1 MKNTFDFAVVGGGLV
16 GMAIAYGLAKRGQR
30 VVVLDGEDSSLRAAR
45 GNFGLIWVS
54 GKGRKQ
60 PDYGRWSLESSRL
73 WPAFARELEHL
84 SGLSLGYS
92 RPGGLNI
99 ALTEDSLSA
108 SIENVDHLFRQD
120 ARLTYDVLDHR
131 RLKAM
136 VPDIADDVVGAVYA
150 ENDGHVS
157 PLYTL
162 RALFSAFEKAG
173 GAYVPN
179 ATVTMIE
186 RTRDGF
192 RLDTES
198 GSFGSAKLVLCAGLG
213 NRELAPMVGLHAP
226 VVPLRGQI
234 LVTERVRPFLHFP
247 TLSVRQTAEGSVLL
261 GESAEDVGMDAGVSA
276 DIVAHIARKAI
287 RPFPLLQ
294 DVNVVRAWGALRVMT
309 PDSMPIYDASID
321 CPGAFLT
328 TCHSGVTLAAA
339 HCELLVP
346 WMLGGQ
352 RPAILDY
359 FQARR
364 FHVQPH

>member
-1 MKNTFDFAVVGGGLV
+1 MKNTYDFAVVGGGLV
-16 GMAIAYGLAKRGQR
+16 GMAIAYGLAKRGQT
-30 VVVLDGEDSSLRAAR
+30 VVVLDGEDASFRAAR
-45 GNFGLIWVS
+45 GNFGLVWVS
-54 GKGRKQ
+54 GKGRKN

-73 WPAFARELEHL
+73 WPAFARELEEA

-99 ALTEDSLSA
+99 ALTEQSLAA
-108 SIENVDHLFRQD
+108 SVENVDYLYRQD

-131 RLKAM
+131 MLKAL
-136 VPDIADDVVGAVYA
+136 VPDIAGDVVGAVYS

-162 RALFSAFEKAG
+162 RALFAAFERAG
-173 GAYVPN
+173 GDYMPK
-179 ATVTMIE
+179 ATVSTIE
-186 RTRDGF
+186 RHGDGF
-192 RLDTES
+192 RIDTEL
-198 GSFGSAKLVLCAGLG
+198 GTFRSAKLVLCAGLG
-213 NRELAPMVGLHAP
+213 NRDLAPMVGLDAP

-234 LVTERVRPFLHFP
+234 LVTERVQPFLHYP

-261 GESAEDVGMDAGVSA
+261 GESAEDVGMDAGVTA

-287 RPFPLLQ
+287 RQFPLLQ
-294 DVNVVRAWGALRVMT
+294 SVNVVRAWGALRVMT
-309 PDSMPIYDASID
+309 PDSMPIYDESLE

-346 WMLGGQ
+346 WLLGGQ
-352 RPAILDY
+352 RPPILDY
-359 FQARR
+359 FHAKR
-364 FHVQPH
+364 FHV